1 MTSASSDDVSDADL
15 LAAHVAGSPTA
26 FTELVRRHQNRLW
39 AVALRMLRDPDD
51 AADVVQDALVK
62 AFRRAGT
69 FRGDAAVST
78 WLHRIVVTT
87 ALDALRAASRGEVV
101 AFDGVDPADSHDRVK
116 ARETQLDV
124 ASALAAIP
132 ADQRAAVVL
141 VDIAGFSV
149 DEAAWALGCP
159 SGTVKSRC
167 SRGRTRLAGLLAGYA
182 AGSGG
187 NRSRDGD
194 VQPNEPVTGG
204 STTSQRAG
212 QEERS

>member
-15 LAAHVAGSPTA
+15 LAAHVAGSPAA
-26 FTELVRRHQNRLW
+26 FSELVRRHQDRLW
-39 AVALRMLRDPDD
+39 AVALRMVRDPDD

-62 AFRRAGT
+62 AFRRAAT

-87 ALDALRAASRGEVV
+87 ALDALRAAARGDVV
-101 AFDGVDPADSHDRVK
+101 AFDGLDPADSHDGVA

-124 ASALAAIP
+124 AAALAAIP

-149 DEAAWALGCP
+149 DEAAWALECP

-167 SRGRTRLAGLLAGYA
+167 SRGRSRLASLLAGYG
-182 AGSGG
+182 AGSDG
-187 NRSRDGD
+187 NRTRGVD
-194 VQPNEPVTGG
+194 VQPDEPTRPGP
-204 STTSQRAG
+204 SMSQHEG